1 MTLVDRD
8 DTRAE
13 EGIVE
18 GRDEEVWLFDEV
30 EFISDIACSIV
41 MLYSKVARLKGGY
54 FNYLVASVQ
63 FSVSL

>member
-1 MTLVDRD
+1 MTLVDGD
-8 DTRAE
+8 DARAE

-41 MLYSKVARLKGGY
+41 MLYSGVARLKGGN
-54 FNYLVASVQ
+54 FSYLVASVQ

>member
-8 DTRAE
+8 DARAE

-30 EFISDIACSIV
+30 KFVSNIACSIV
-41 MLYSKVARLKGGY
+41 MLYTRVARLKGGN
-54 FNYLVASVQ
+54 FSYLVAPVQ
-63 FSVSL
+63 FTVFL